1 MVTETLNWLVRMV
14 CALETNAV
22 SLERIFQYS
31 ADGEE
36 AAWKTERDEEVAE
49 DWPASGRLQ
58 LTNLTVRYRQDLDP
72 VLTDLSLSLEPGEW
86 VGVVGR
92 TGAGKSRYQTVKINQ

>member
-31 ADGEE
+31 SDGEE
-36 AAWKTERDEEVAE
+36 AAWKTGLPQAVF
-49 DWPASGRLQ
+49 
-58 LTNLTVRYRQDLDP
+58 N
-72 VLTDLSLSLEPGEW
+72 
-86 VGVVGR
+86 
-92 TGAGKSRYQTVKINQ
+92 